1 MESNHPIPQDVTG
14 FQFKLIG
21 AMTVKQ
27 FLYLAVPSVVAWVFY
42 SAPFLPWFVKY
53 PIILF
58 LAIGAVVMAFLP
70 IEGRPADVMLKH
82 FFEALFAPNQF
93 IYQKTGQ
100 KLAFT
105 TISTQSV
112 QKRPA
117 VNPLAQAEQIKTR
130 QLQALL
136 QSSQHE
142 NLMDDR
148 ESSFMQKVSSLMPP
162 PPVVN
167 QTAST
172 GGKGILPFHLPQIF
186 SRPLPSKPV
195 LSNFK
200 MVDLGNQPEPEN
212 KPIPVDQS
220 KKDETEKVTPI
231 VASNPAPI
239 MVLHQTPEPKT
250 TNLPIEQPSIIPN
263 TPITQSTPIP
273 TVSTSTTPVASPYPK
288 PEPLTQGVNQTTLN
302 YDEQL
307 KKLQSEK
314 ERMEKELA
322 TLRKQQEQTP
332 VSSPVPVPQTHVVD
346 TPVVTPP
353 TSVSLVNQT
362 TAPTSTQSTP
372 AHPMQPVT
380 PVVATPT
387 PTPTTPIMPKTPAG
401 YEPPHVAK
409 IPAAMAK
416 NMGLPSIPD
425 SPNLITGIVRD
436 PRGNIL
442 PNILVE
448 VKDKEGNPVRAFK
461 TNQLGQFASATP
473 LLNGTYTINFEDLT
487 GQHKFDV
494 IEIIAKGTVLLPI
507 GVISHDAREELRK
520 ALFS

>member
-27 FLYLAVPSVVAWVFY
+27 FLYLAVPSVVAWVLY
-42 SAPFLPWFVKY
+42 SAPFLPWFIKF
-53 PIILF
+53 PLIIIL
-58 LAIGAVVMAFLP
+58 AVSAVVMAFLP

-105 TISTQSV
+105 TISPPPIS
-112 QKRPA
+112 QKPM
-117 VNPLAQAEQIKTR
+117 VNPILQAEQIKTR

-142 NLMDDR
+142 NMMDDR
-148 ESSFMQKVSSLMPP
+148 ESSFMQKVSSLMPTP
-162 PPVVN
+162 TVVN
-167 QTAST
+167 QTATSPSS
-172 GGKGILPFHLPQIF
+172 KGILSFHLPQIF
-186 SRPLPSKPV
+186 SKPLASKPV

-200 MVDLGNQPEPEN
+200 MVDLG
-212 KPIPVDQS
+212 DQS
-220 KKDETEKVTPI
+220 EPDMKPEVKDQPKEADLVTP
-231 VASNPAPI
+231 VTTLPPAPV
-239 MVLHQTPEPKT
+239 MTSPVQT
-250 TNLPIEQPSIIPN
+250 
-263 TPITQSTPIP
+263 
-273 TVSTSTTPVASPYPK
+273 TSTTSIPAVPQTINNPIASVGESISVPITTPVTPPYPK
-288 PEPLTQGVNQTTLN
+288 PMTSSPSIPQPTPN
-302 YDEQL
+302 YDAQL
-307 KKLQSEK
+307 QQLQAEK

-322 TLRKQQEQTP
+322 ELKKQKIQSVASEPQIITQAVNTP
-332 VSSPVPVPQTHVVD
+332 VTSKQPVISSPATTVDPLPTPSTTPPINQSTQQSSSSNNSTSILPQTSDGV
-346 TPVVTPP
+346 
-353 TSVSLVNQT
+353 
-362 TAPTSTQSTP
+362 QS
-372 AHPMQPVT
+372 
-380 PVVATPT
+380 
-387 PTPTTPIMPKTPAG
+387 
-401 YEPPHVAK
+401 PHVAK

-494 IEIIAKGTVLLPI
+494 IEIVAKGTVLLPI
-507 GVISHDAREELRK
+507 GIVSHDAREELRK
-520 ALFS
+520 ALFT